1 MGRKS
6 RMTRNSGR
14 VEVRTLQAVDR
25 ERWNELWRGYLEFYR
40 YELPADLTDL
50 TWRRLLDPAHPLHG
64 LAALD
69 GQRIAGIVHFHVHA
83 STWARV
89 GYCYLED
96 LFVDPAC
103 RGLGV
108 GRALIE
114 AVYRAADEQGAERV
128 YWHTENTND
137 RAQVLYR
144 QVAELTPFVQFR
156 RERP

>member
-1 MGRKS
+1 MN
-6 RMTRNSGR
+6 TT
-14 VEVRTLQAVDR
+14 VRSLQPADS
-25 ERWNELWRGYLEFYR
+25 ERWKELWRGYLQFYKHD
-40 YELPADLTDL
+40 LPADLTDL
-50 TWRRLLDPAHPLHG
+50 TWRRLLDPAHPFQG
-64 LAALD
+64 FAALD
-69 GQRIAGIVHFHVHA
+69 GERIAGIVHFHVHA

-103 RGLGV
+103 RGQGLG
-108 GRALIE
+108 RTLIE

-137 RAQVLYR
+137 RAQHLYR

-156 RERP
+156 RRPL

>member
-1 MGRKS
+1 
-6 RMTRNSGR
+6 MTTRRSGK
-14 VEVRTLQAVDR
+14 VEVRTLQATDR
-25 ERWNELWRGYLEFYR
+25 ERWNELWRGYLEFYKH
-40 YELPADLTDL
+40 ELPSDLTDL
-50 TWRRLLDPAHPLHG
+50 TWHRLLHPAHPFRG

-69 GQRIAGIVHFHVHA
+69 EQQRPVGIVHFHVHA

-103 RGLGV
+103 RGVGI

-114 AVYRAADEQGAERV
+114 AVYRAADEDGAERV
-128 YWHTENTND
+128 YWHTQDTNA

-144 QVAELTPFVQFR
+144 QLAELTPFVQYQR
-156 RERP
+156 LPTR

>member
-1 MGRKS
+1 
-6 RMTRNSGR
+6 MTTQTVR
-14 VEVRTLQAVDR
+14 VRALQAGDR
-25 ERWNELWRGYLEFYR
+25 ERWRELWQGYLDFYR
-40 YELPADLTDL
+40 YALPVEITEL
-50 TWRRLLDPAHPLHG
+50 TWRRLLDPTHPFQG
-64 LAALD
+64 LAAVT
-69 GQRIAGIVHFHVHA
+69 GQDRIDGIVHFHLHA

-96 LFVDPAC
+96 LFVDPGC
-103 RGLGV
+103 RGLGL

-114 AVYRAADEQGAERV
+114 GVYRAADEHGAERV

-137 RAQVLYR
+137 QAQHLYR